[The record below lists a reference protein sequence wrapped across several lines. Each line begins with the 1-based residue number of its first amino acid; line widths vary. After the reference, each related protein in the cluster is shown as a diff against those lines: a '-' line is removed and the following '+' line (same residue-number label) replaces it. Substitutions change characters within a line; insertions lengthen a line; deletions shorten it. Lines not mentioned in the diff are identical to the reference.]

1 MAIEIKHV
9 EIYTDGACS
18 GNPGPGGYGA
28 VIIYKNQRRE
38 ISQGFKITTNNRMEI
53 LAVIEA
59 LKILNQPCNINLYSD
74 SKYLID
80 AITKGWLDKWQK
92 NNWHR
97 NKKDLVLNIDLWKE
111 LLNLLELHNINFIW
125 VKGHNNNK
133 ENEHCDFLARQAI
146 KSHNLKIDKNY
157 LG

>member
-1 MAIEIKHV
+1 MATKDV

-28 VIIYKNQRRE
+28 VIIYKNKRRE

-59 LKILNQPCNINLYSD
+59 LKILNRPCNINLYSD

-80 AITKGWLDKWQK
+80 AITKGWLKKWQE

-97 NKKDLVLNIDLWKE
+97 NKKDSVLNIDLWKE

-133 ENEHCDFLARQAI
+133 ENERCDFLARQAI
-146 KSHNLKIDKNY
+146 KSHNLKIDNNY

>member
-125 VKGHNNNK
+125 VKGHNSNK

-157 LG
+157 RG